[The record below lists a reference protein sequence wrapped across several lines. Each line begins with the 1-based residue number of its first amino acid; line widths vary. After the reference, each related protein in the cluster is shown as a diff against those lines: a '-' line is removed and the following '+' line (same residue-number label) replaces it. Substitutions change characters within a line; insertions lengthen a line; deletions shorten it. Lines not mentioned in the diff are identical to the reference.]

1 MRDISQGS
9 TVKMRHIDFWC
20 DTCALAAALI
30 KQEWKLVM
38 DGTVMCCV
46 WSSSLENTITFFQG
60 MDKKVVLRLHE
71 LVLQRPKGAR
81 LEIGNHAT

>member
-46 WSSSLENTITFFQG
+46 WSSSLENTDLGYDNILPRDGQ
-60 MDKKVVLRLHE
+60 KSCPKV
-71 LVLQRPKGAR
+71 A
-81 LEIGNHAT
+81 